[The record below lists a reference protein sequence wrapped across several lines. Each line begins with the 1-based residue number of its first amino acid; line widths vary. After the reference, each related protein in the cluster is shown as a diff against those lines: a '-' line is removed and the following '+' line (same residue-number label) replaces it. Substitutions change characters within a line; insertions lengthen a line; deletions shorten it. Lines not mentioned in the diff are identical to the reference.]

1 MVDTMKYK
9 TVLKHLE
16 KLISSGKIKV
26 GERLPSENELSELFG
41 VTRMTVRRAL
51 IELEKSG
58 IIFKIRG
65 VGSFV
70 SNVDWLSSKKI
81 GVLVHNHSIVF
92 GIVKTCTAFGIKCYV
107 EDVGKNMLEEIKNL
121 KNLIEMKV
129 DGLIVEP
136 RSFTT
141 EDTVFKD
148 TLKSGLPIV
157 FVDRNVKDYPEVP
170 TILSDNFS
178 GAVELAKHM
187 VETHKS
193 QNALFVTHESLEIS
207 SVKERYDGISSQ
219 YRNKVEILQLPK
231 IQSNFSSVVKEL
243 QRNIDTI
250 FFCNDI
256 LAMRGLTF
264 LLKNGIKVPENVKIV
279 GFDDETFAG
288 IVHPGLTTVRQD
300 LEQIGSLAVVN
311 LVNLFKGENIDNIVK
326 IKTELVVRNSCG
338 CHH

>member
-1 MVDTMKYK
+1 MKYEM
-9 TVLKHLE
+9 VLKHLE
-16 KLISSGKIKV
+16 KLIFSGKIKI
-26 GERLPSENELSELFG
+26 GEKLPSENELAEIFG

-51 IELEKSG
+51 IELEKDG

-65 VGSFV
+65 LGTFV
-70 SNVDWLSSKKI
+70 SNTDILSSKKI

-92 GIVKTCTAFGIKCYV
+92 GIVKTCTAFGVKCYV
-107 EDVGKNMLEEIKNL
+107 EDIGKNVLEEIKSL

-129 DGLIVEP
+129 NGLIVEP
-136 RSFTT
+136 RNFTI

-148 TLKSGLPIV
+148 ILESGLPIV
-157 FVDRNVKDYPEVP
+157 FVDRNVANYPEVP

-187 VETHKS
+187 VEVHKS
-193 QNALFVTHESLEIS
+193 QNALFVTHENLEIS

-231 IQSNFSSVVKEL
+231 MQSNFSFVVKEL

-256 LAMRGLTF
+256 LAVRGLTF
-264 LLKNGIKVPENVKIV
+264 LLKSGIRIPGNIRIA
-279 GFDDETFAG
+279 GFDDENFAG

-300 LEQIGSLAVVN
+300 LEQVGSLAVLNV
-311 LVNLFKGENIDNIVK
+311 VKLFKGESIDNIVK
-326 IKTELVVRNSCG
+326 IKTDLVVRNSCG